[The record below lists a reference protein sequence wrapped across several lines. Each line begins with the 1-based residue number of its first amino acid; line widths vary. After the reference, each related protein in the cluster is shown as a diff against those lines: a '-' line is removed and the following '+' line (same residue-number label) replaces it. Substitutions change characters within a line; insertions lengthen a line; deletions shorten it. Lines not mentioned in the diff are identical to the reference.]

1 MSTRLL
7 ILKYV
12 IRCDKDELKYF
23 AAKEIHKKLSSGIHG
38 KIMTPWRGLKCEED
52 TECGIL

>member
-1 MSTRLL
+1 MSIRLL

-23 AAKEIHKKLSSGIHG
+23 AMKEMHKKLSSGIHG
-38 KIMTPWRGLKCEED
+38 KVMVPWS
-52 TECGIL
+52 GIIK